1 MNENEEIIKI
11 KHQLISIYDK
21 IKPINKKSNLISLKI
36 FDLISYISN
45 TIDILVTI
53 KFNEEFSNF
62 FKEQHSIK
70 LNKFEDYEDLLR
82 KEENEIR
89 FHIKNNNILKIEN
102 DYLNFSLE
110 KILEENNNLKEQI
123 KKLEN
128 NNNKLKTENN
138 KLKKILNENKQ
149 KINNNNN
156 NNNTIYINNNINNDN
171 NNNNNNNIKKNVFST
186 QNNFFINL
194 NTIKNKKH
202 NSINSN
208 SNISINFSNKYKNIK
223 YISKIYKKLSNKK
236 LINSTRNNFK
246 SLHSKSLSYFNNK
259 NLKDISIKL
268 INNNFKKKNKF
279 INFSQINLN
288 KNKSLIFYKNIKK
301 KSNEFLLNLKRKKKS
316 KTNINLNTI
325 NSNQSSNKNKKK
337 FYSLN
342 KINSSF
348 NLRKSVYRQCNS
360 NSQSSITL
368 YRMSTMKFDNTNNN
382 NYNNKK

>member
-1 MNENEEIIKI
+1 MNENEINKI
-11 KHQLISIYDK
+11 KVELISIYDK
-21 IKPINKKSNLISLKI
+21 IKLFNKNSNLISLKI

-70 LNKFEDYEDLLR
+70 LNKFEDYENLLR

-102 DYLNFSLE
+102 DCLQFNYE
-110 KILEENNNLKEQI
+110 KIVEENNFLKEKI
-123 KKLEN
+123 KILEN
-128 NNNKLKTENN
+128 NNNKLKIENN
-138 KLKKILNENKQ
+138 KLKIFLNEKKNKNS
-149 KINNNNN
+149 IEINENNNNN
-156 NNNTIYINNNINNDN
+156 
-171 NNNNNNNIKKNVFST
+171 KKNIFST

-194 NTIKNKKH
+194 NTIKNKK
-202 NSINSN
+202 NNNNN
-208 SNISINFSNKYKNIK
+208 SNISINFSNKYKK

-368 YRMSTMKFDNTNNN
+368 YRISTMKFDNTNNN

>member
-1 MNENEEIIKI
+1 MNENEINKI
-11 KHQLISIYDK
+11 KYELISIYDK
-21 IKPINKKSNLISLKI
+21 IKLNNKKTNLISLKI

-53 KFNEEFSNF
+53 RFNEEFSNF

-70 LNKFEDYEDLLR
+70 LNKFEDYENLLR

-102 DYLNFSLE
+102 DYLQFNLE
-110 KILEENNNLKEQI
+110 KIIEENNFLKEKI

-128 NNNKLKTENN
+128 NNNKLKIENN
-138 KLKKILNENKQ
+138 KLKILNENKQ
-149 KINNNNN
+149 KNSIEINNNNN
-156 NNNTIYINNNINNDN
+156 NNNENNN
-171 NNNNNNNIKKNVFST
+171 KKNIFST

-194 NTIKNKKH
+194 NTIKNKK
-202 NSINSN
+202 NNNINNN
-208 SNISINFSNKYKNIK
+208 SNISINFSNKYKK

-236 LINSTRNNFK
+236 LINSTRNNIK
-246 SLHSKSLSYFNNK
+246 IHSKSFSYFNNDK

-268 INNNFKKKNKF
+268 INNNYKKNKF

-301 KSNEFLLNLKRKKKS
+301 KSNEFLLKLKRKKKS

-325 NSNQSSNKNKKK
+325 NSNHSNNNNNNKKNK

-348 NLRKSVYRQCNS
+348 NLRKSIYRQCNS